1 MAGSSFHYSLT
12 FRYHF
17 RAASCFTLFSEPPHY
32 PCLMNLTTLR
42 SVHAAPATRLGSI
55 EAARGL
61 AALAVALMHVASL
74 MNVPAF
80 SGQVGLGGIF
90 AFGYVGVDFFFVLS
104 GFIITYVHH
113 HELGKATALPRYLWR
128 RFSRIFPIYWFVL
141 LLAIGATA
149 AARFVAGQ
157 PAGID
162 IGVADLPGTVFLL
175 MPFHGA
181 AVEPKYIGV
190 AWTLQFEVLFYL
202 AFCVVLLHRRLG
214 LGLLAV
220 WAAYL
225 LAHIAG
231 VVNSELPLHLGS
243 AHCLQFLLGVG
254 VALLARSNVFN
265 GTVVASRTALVGA
278 VLAFVGAVVF
288 EMVGPQGLHS
298 GYGRLAL
305 GLASAMVL
313 AVLVALEQSNGSV
326 LPNTGVAQQ
335 TSQPLHCPA
344 WLVKFGSA
352 SYSVYLAHILLA
364 SIAYTVLLRVG
375 LYHSLPEVVAYGF
388 ALAVALGGATAIG
401 YLVELPAVAW
411 LKERTRR
418 G

>member
-1 MAGSSFHYSLT
+1 MIFTNSL
-12 FRYHF
+12 HF
-17 RAASCFTLFSEPPHY
+17 TRVFGAASCLTLYFQPPHY
-32 PCLMNLTTLR
+32 ACSMNATQAPTLPA
-42 SVHAAPATRLGSI
+42 HPIPAARLGAI

-61 AALAVALMHVASL
+61 AALAVALMHVANL
-74 MNVPAF
+74 MNVPHF
-80 SGQVGLGGIF
+80 SGHVGLGGLF

-113 HELGKATALPRYLWR
+113 QELGKAAALPRYLWR

-149 AARFVAGQ
+149 AARYAAGK
-157 PAGID
+157 PLGID
-162 IGVADLPGTVFLL
+162 LGMADLPGTVFLL

-181 AVEPKYIGV
+181 PVEPKFIGV

-214 LGLLAV
+214 LGLLAA
-220 WAAYL
+220 WATYL
-225 LAHIAG
+225 LANIAG
-231 VVNSELPLHLGS
+231 LVTADLPLQLGN

-254 VALLARSNVFN
+254 VALLARSGALN
-265 GTVVASRTALVGA
+265 GTLVASRATLIFAMA
-278 VLAFVGAVVF
+278 SFAAAVVF
-288 EMVGPQGLHS
+288 EMTGPQGLHS
-298 GYGRLAL
+298 DYGRLAL
-305 GLASAMVL
+305 GIASAMVL
-313 AVLVALEQSNGSV
+313 ATLTALEQSAATAP
-326 LPNTGVAQQ
+326 LANTNAAPR
-335 TSQPLHCPA
+335 TIRPLACPT

-364 SIAYTVLLRVG
+364 SITYTVLLRLG
-375 LYHSLPEVVAYGF
+375 LYHRLPELAAYGI

-401 YLVELPAVAW
+401 YLVELPTVAW

-418 G
+418 K